1 MQITYNLTEED
12 QKKYIST
19 NFEPK
24 KISPRKIII
33 LIAAIFFFFLA
44 LIFLII
50 SDYPWAI
57 IMFAIA
63 ILYCYLLYGLPKK
76 YKKKYLDKLT
86 STGVL
91 KETKTIEV
99 NDGELRFTSP
109 SRTVIHQYSDI
120 KDISII
126 NNYFIIIIFKHED
139 SIAIPKSAFSN
150 NTEMIDFINQ
160 IKTNAKIL

>member
-44 LIFLII
+44 LMFLII
-50 SDYPWAI
+50 SDYLWAI

-76 YKKKYLDKLT
+76 YKKKYLDKLK
-86 STGVL
+86 SSGL
-91 KETKTIEV
+91 LEETKIVEV
-99 NDGELRFTSP
+99 NSNELKFSSP
-109 SRTVIHQYSDI
+109 SRTTTHSYSDLSN
-120 KDISII
+120 ISVVGDNFILI
-126 NNYFIIIIFKHED
+126 NFKHAD
-139 SIAIPKSAFSN
+139 GIVIPTSAFSSKD
-150 NTEMIDFINQ
+150 EMINFINQ